1 MAFCCSVLLLHQL
14 PRSYSALFANRGRPI
29 CSETVADLLRDGVR
43 PAPRSLLTWSEIRS
57 LDRRIPA
64 LTSLCGEL
72 SAWETARNNGQKGVD
87 WQFTTETARVKLK
100 RLYPQ
105 FKS

>member
-57 LDRRIPA
+57 NHEIKETILFVRVAKRIY
-64 LTSLCGEL
+64 LNMEV
-72 SAWETARNNGQKGVD
+72 NIKNKY
-87 WQFTTETARVKLK
+87 FNK
-100 RLYPQ
+100 
-105 FKS
+105 